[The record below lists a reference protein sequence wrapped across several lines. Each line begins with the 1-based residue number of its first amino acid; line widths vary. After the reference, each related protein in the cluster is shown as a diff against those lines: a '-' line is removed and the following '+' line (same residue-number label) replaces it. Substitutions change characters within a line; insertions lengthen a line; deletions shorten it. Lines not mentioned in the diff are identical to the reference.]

1 MKYMVNLCS
10 VGPLSASVEIEAP
23 SQEEAQQQALAS
35 IKYLEWKA
43 EDIELDETFV
53 VSISNREDPLDY
65 T

>member
-10 VGPLSASVEIEAP
+10 VGPLSASVEIEAA
-23 SQEEAQQQALAS
+23 SQQEAQEQALAS